1 MAGITS
7 RESRKMS
14 LFKNSLNYFK
24 HPTRITPVM
33 RYKQGYLIIQSQA
46 SCTQSLR
53 ALSIFSV
60 KHLPNQ
66 AARAQ
71 LAPSAAGKL
80 LPASTTVHR
89 LQLRLSTASRQ
100 AALLLIFS
108 QDVGVGGGKKGEWGG
123 QVDRVLSIQPR
134 YLGISLE
141 HAVIRYNTSFHPP
154 HDKPSPCGSW
164 K

>member
-14 LFKNSLNYFK
+14 LFKNSLILSIQHASLLSWGTNK
-24 HPTRITPVM
+24 AASSSKARPV
-33 RYKQGYLIIQSQA
+33 A
-46 SCTQSLR
+46 LR
-53 ALSIFSV
+53 ASELSASSQGSIFQTKQPEPRS
-60 KHLPNQ
+60 HPQRRGN
-66 AARAQ
+66 
-71 LAPSAAGKL
+71 SF
-80 LPASTTVHR
+80 PASTTVHR
-89 LQLRLSTASRQ
+89 LQLRLSTASRP

-108 QDVGVGGGKKGEWGG
+108 QDVGVGGGEQGEWGG
-123 QVDRVLSIQPR
+123 QVDRVLSLQPR

-141 HAVIRYNTSFHPP
+141 HAVIRCNTSFHPP